1 MILIADSGS
10 TKTHW
15 SVVDRGQLIQQVF
28 TKGMNPFFQTPQ
40 EMGEEIAN
48 ALIPQLN
55 TRTFTEIH
63 FFGAGC
69 LPEKVPSVREV
80 LRQHFNT
87 DGEIEVNTD
96 MLAAAKGVCGHN
108 PGIVCIMGTGSNSC
122 FYDGEKIVNNVSPL
136 GFILGDEGSGA
147 VLGKLLVGD
156 ILKNQMGCELKNKFL
171 KRYNLTQTEIIERVY
186 RQPFPNRFLAGIS
199 PFLAENIGEPK
210 IYELVFNAFKAF
222 LTRNVMQYDYKNN
235 KAHFIGSIAFYYK
248 QVLMAA
254 TEEVGVEIG
263 TIIQSP
269 MEGLQAY
276 YSQKPTASSQP
287 SPSNGECKLKEREK
301 KTV

>member
-28 TKGMNPFFQTPQ
+28 TKGMNPYFQTPE

-48 ALIPQLN
+48 ALIPQLSSKAF
-55 TRTFTEIH
+55 REIH

-80 LRQHFNT
+80 LSQYFDVN
-87 DGEIEVNTD
+87 GEIEVDTD
-96 MLAAAKGVCGHN
+96 MLAAAKGLCGRN
-108 PGIVCIMGTGSNSC
+108 PGIVCILGTGSNSC

-156 ILKNQMGCELKNKFL
+156 ILKNQMSPELKEKFL
-171 KRYNLTQTEIIERVY
+171 KQYNITQAEIIERVY
-186 RQPFPNRFLAGIS
+186 RQPFPNRFLASIS
-199 PFLAENIGEPK
+199 PFLAENIREPK
-210 IYELVFNAFKAF
+210 IYELVLGAFKAF

-235 KAHFIGSIAFYYK
+235 KAHFIGSIAFHYK
-248 QVLMAA
+248 EVLMAA
-254 TEEVGVEIG
+254 AKEVGVEIG

-269 MEGLQAY
+269 MIGLHAY
-276 YSQKPTASSQP
+276 YS
-287 SPSNGECKLKEREK
+287 EK
-301 KTV
+301 